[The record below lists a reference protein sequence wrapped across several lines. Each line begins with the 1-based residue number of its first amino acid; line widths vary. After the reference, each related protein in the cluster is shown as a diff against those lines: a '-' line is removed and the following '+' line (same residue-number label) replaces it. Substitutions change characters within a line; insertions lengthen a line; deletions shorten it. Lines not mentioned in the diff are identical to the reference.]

1 MPEIHST
8 AAYQSAAHG
17 TADFPQYP
25 VPSLDETHTLNVVG
39 DDSIIPRYYFT
50 PRFSTTS
57 TYQPSADSPLSCED
71 FPASKGTGPL
81 LDMLKPSPVPS
92 PRHAYP
98 SSTYLSPTYPASYR
112 ASRADSDSDFDSL
125 YDVTDDEAEVPL
137 HASASVKL
145 IVRTSRN
152 RYPSLVIP
160 SPSAWPTIEKLKS
173 AMSTQPPQTPSQLLS
188 PSKQALSLITSHNLT
203 VPARSAAPSL
213 DGSLSSEEMD
223 KLSCPSTPDT
233 HKRESIASVDSWAP
247 VQLDVQALE
256 TLRRLS
262 RSRDSSRGSSPERQ
276 TSRGNDGSDGEMRE
290 VRPMLNLRIPSG
302 VAQNSS
308 GNTPVSA
315 LSVPSPGGFFSSLQ
329 TTARHTW
336 SLPKRDESIPNT
348 STAEKFYSLP
358 WVFQH
363 NNVAQRAF
371 TLGGSTLD
379 GYDDGLPTSRP
390 VMLGESEEAVEVTEI
405 HPAKTIFQ
413 YNENY
418 HVELKKISTAN
429 IERTGHWLEEQEE
442 LQAALRD
449 MDIIGSPSL
458 SPGTHSRDNSIDK
471 TIKKSVKFAEEPL
484 KSPKEEDEPKKIIT
498 YVQGFEF
505 LRQRTRRMDVYIHR
519 QARAEAMHVHRR
531 CNPKAH
537 QDQLLGKF
545 ELTNPVRPAPPR
557 PVSEFYVNDPTVLKE
572 RIARAQMER
581 QALDQMLPIYWVLQ
595 ALRQLNGGKLLS
607 KSAARIVRRT
617 SAPKILDVGG
627 VPTNDWAWDVAYDY
641 PYATITTVY
650 TSGHNLTT
658 NVTSPPNH
666 KHTTVP
672 NLWTLPF
679 PNAHFDVV
687 SARTLHELLKTD
699 KPLGRSMDEYDLCL
713 KECYRCLKPGGI
725 LEFSLLD
732 ADIIHAGRH
741 AQALGV
747 EFGFNLKTRG
757 YDAAPTKSFL
767 PRLRNA
773 GFRDVRRMWM
783 VLPMGKTAAN
793 WKDKLP
799 VGCEGKPAV
808 ERSISP
814 EGEVVEVEAPVW
826 GTTVDAA
833 MMSGVV
839 GSWLWEKWM
848 LRLQMEMGKEE
859 EELLKGVVQVL
870 EEGAAAGSGW
880 RYLTGFARK

>member
-1 MPEIHST
+1 MPEILPP
-8 AAYQSAAHG
+8 AAYASAAIG
-17 TADFPQYP
+17 TADFPQYSVSP
-25 VPSLDETHTLNVVG
+25 LDERHTLNVVD
-39 DDSIIPRYYFT
+39 DDSNVPRYYFT

-57 TYQPSADSPLSCED
+57 TYQPSADSPRSCQD
-71 FPASKGTGPL
+71 YPASKLPGTF
-81 LDMLKPSPVPS
+81 LDVMKLSPAPSPM
-92 PRHAYP
+92 HAYP
-98 SSTYLSPTYPASYR
+98 PTAYSVSYR
-112 ASRADSDSDFDSL
+112 ASRADSDFDSL

-137 HASASVKL
+137 QASASVKKL
-145 IVRTSRN
+145 ARTSRS
-152 RYPSLVIP
+152 RYPSLIIP

-173 AMSTQPPQTPSQLLS
+173 ALSAQPPQTPSQLLT
-188 PSKQALSLITSHNLT
+188 PSKQALSLITSHNLL

-276 TSRGNDGSDGEMRE
+276 GSRGTNGSDGEMRE

-302 VAQNSS
+302 LPQNSS

-358 WVFQH
+358 WAFQQS
-363 NNVAQRAF
+363 NLAQHAI
-371 TLGGSTLD
+371 TLAGSTLD
-379 GYDDGLPTSRP
+379 GFDDGLPTSRP
-390 VMLGESEEAVEVTEI
+390 VMLGDIEGAVEVSEI

-418 HVELKKISTAN
+418 HVELQKLSSAN

-449 MDIIGSPSL
+449 MEIISSPSL
-458 SPGTHSRDNSIDK
+458 STRVHSRGNSIDK
-471 TIKKSVKFAEEPL
+471 IIKKSVKFAEESP
-484 KSPKEEDEPKKIIT
+484 KTPKEEEEEPKKNVT

-505 LRQRTRRMDVYIHR
+505 LRQRTRTMDVYIHR
-519 QARAEAMHVHRR
+519 QTRAEAMHVHRR
-531 CNPKAH
+531 CNPQAH

-581 QALDQMLPIYWVLQ
+581 QALDQMLPICWVLQ

-607 KSAARIVRRT
+607 KPAARIVRRT
-617 SAPKILDVGG
+617 SLPKILDVGG
-627 VPTNDWAWDVAYDY
+627 MPTNDWAWDVAYDY

-650 TSGHNLTT
+650 TVGHNLTS
-658 NVTSPPNH
+658 NVTGPVNH
-666 KHTTVP
+666 KHTIVP

-679 PNAHFDVV
+679 PSGHFDVV
-687 SARTLHELLKTD
+687 SARTLHELLKTV
-699 KPLGRSMDEYDLCL
+699 KPLSRSMDEYDLCL

-725 LEFSLLD
+725 LEFSLID

-767 PRLRNA
+767 PRLRKA

-793 WKDKLP
+793 WKDTLP
-799 VGCEGKPAV
+799 VGCETKQT
-808 ERSISP
+808 ERSIGP
-814 EGEVVEVEAPVW
+814 RGEVMESEAPVW

-833 MMSGVV
+833 MMTGIV
-839 GSWLWEKWM
+839 GSWYWEKWM
-848 LRLQMEMGKEE
+848 LRLQVEMGKEE
-859 EELLKGVVQVL
+859 EKLLEGVVQVL

-880 RYLTGFARK
+880 RYLTGFAKK

>member
-1 MPEIHST
+1 MPEILPT
-8 AAYQSAAHG
+8 AVYVSAAIG

-25 VPSLDETHTLNVVG
+25 VSPLDERHTLNVVD
-39 DDSIIPRYYFT
+39 DDSTIPRYYFT

-57 TYQPSADSPLSCED
+57 TYHPSADSPQSCRD
-71 FPASKGTGPL
+71 FALPKAPAPL
-81 LDMLKPSPVPS
+81 LEMMRPSPVPS
-92 PRHAYP
+92 PRHPYP
-98 SSTYLSPTYPASYR
+98 SSTYPASYR
-112 ASRADSDSDFDSL
+112 ASAADSDFDSL

-137 HASASVKL
+137 HASASVKQ
-145 IVRTSRN
+145 IARTSRN
-152 RYPSLVIP
+152 RYPSLIIP

-173 AMSTQPPQTPSQLLS
+173 AISAQPHTPSQLLT
-188 PSKQALSLITSHNLT
+188 PSKQALLLITSHNLS
-203 VPARSAAPSL
+203 VPGRSAAPSL
-213 DGSLSSEEMD
+213 DGSLTSEEMD
-223 KLSCPSTPDT
+223 KLSCPSTPET
-233 HKRESIASVDSWAP
+233 HKRESIGSVDSWAP
-247 VQLDVQALE
+247 VQLDTQALE
-256 TLRRLS
+256 TLRHLS
-262 RSRDSSRGSSPERQ
+262 RSRDSSRGSSPER
-276 TSRGNDGSDGEMRE
+276 SPSHGDNGSEGEMRE
-290 VRPMLNLRIPSG
+290 VRPVLNLRIPSG
-302 VAQNSS
+302 ILQNSS

-329 TTARHTW
+329 STARHTW
-336 SLPKRDESIPNT
+336 SLPRRDESIPNT

-358 WVFQH
+358 WAFKRSPVT
-363 NNVAQRAF
+363 QRAI
-371 TLGGSTLD
+371 TLAGSTLD
-379 GYDDGLPTSRP
+379 GYGDGLPTSRP
-390 VMLGESEEAVEVTEI
+390 VMLVEAEEAVEVAEI

-413 YNENY
+413 YNDNY
-418 HVELKKISTAN
+418 HVELKKLSSAN

-458 SPGTHSRDNSIDK
+458 STSAHSRGNSLDK
-471 TIKKSVKFAEEPL
+471 AIKKSVKFAEEPL
-484 KSPKEEDEPKKIIT
+484 KSPKEEEEPKKIIT

-519 QARAEAMHVHRR
+519 QTRAEAMHVHRR
-531 CNPKAH
+531 TNPKSH

-581 QALDQMLPIYWVLQ
+581 QALDQMLPICWVLQ
-595 ALRQLNGGKLLS
+595 ALRQLNGGRLLS
-607 KSAARIVRRT
+607 KNASRLVRRT
-617 SAPKILDVGG
+617 SVPRILDVGG

-641 PYATITTVY
+641 HYATVTTVY
-650 TSGHNLTT
+650 TAGNNLTAH
-658 NVTSPPNH
+658 VTGPSNH

-679 PNAHFDVV
+679 PSGHFDVI

-699 KPLGRSMDEYDLCL
+699 KPLGRSLDEYDLCL
-713 KECYRCLKPGGI
+713 KECFRCLKPGGI

-767 PRLRNA
+767 PRLRKA
-773 GFRDVRRMWM
+773 GFRDVQRMWM

-793 WKDKLP
+793 WKEKLP
-799 VGCEGKPAV
+799 VLPANAAT
-808 ERSISP
+808 ERSISAD
-814 EGEVVEVEAPVW
+814 GEVMEAEAPVW

-833 MMSGVV
+833 MMTGIV
-839 GSWLWEKWM
+839 GSWYWEKWM
-848 LRLQMEMGKEE
+848 LRLQIEMGKEE
-859 EELLKGVVQVL
+859 ERLLEGVVQVL
-870 EEGAAAGSGW
+870 EEGSGAGSGW